1 MSRPSNTAIL
11 ELGRELGLTACGVAR
26 CGPSDFGAQ
35 FDAWLERGAHAGME
49 WLARTADVRKDLHRR
64 WPWAKSALVAVQSY
78 LCAPLD
84 RRALPGLGPY
94 IARYAQGQDY
104 HDLLETRIGA
114 WGDAIERL
122 VGSSVR
128 RAVLVDTAAILEREM
143 AVRAGL
149 GWIGKNAC
157 LIGPEGDSWRFIGV
171 LLTDLELESTSGL
184 ALDRCGSCRACLDAC
199 PTDAFAA
206 PFVVDARRCISYLT
220 IEHRGTF
227 PQDLR
232 ASIGDWFFG
241 CDVCQEVCPWNRRI
255 EPSAEPAFQL
265 REDYARTS
273 LAEVAALDVPAFRQ
287 RFRRT
292 PLLRPKRAGL
302 VRNALT
308 VGANLRDE
316 ETLAVAKRLI
326 DDPEQT
332 VRETAAWV
340 VNQEDSP

>member
-1 MSRPSNTAIL
+1 MMRPSNTAL
-11 ELGRELGLTACGVAR
+11 LDLGLELGLTACGVAR
-26 CGPSDFGAQ
+26 CGPSDYGTQ
-35 FDAWLERGAHAGME
+35 LDAWLERGAHAEMG
-49 WLARTADVRKDLHRR
+49 WLARTANIRKDLHRR

-78 LCAPLD
+78 LSAPRD
-84 RRALPGLGPY
+84 RRRLPGIGPY

-104 HDLLETRIGA
+104 HELLESRIGS
-114 WGDAIERL
+114 WGDAVEHA
-122 VGSSVR
+122 VGVPVR

-171 LLTDLELESTSGL
+171 LLTDLDLEPTG
-184 ALDRCGSCRACLDAC
+184 ATTLDRCGSCRACLDAC

-220 IEHRGTF
+220 IEHRGPF
-227 PQDLR
+227 PTQMR

-241 CDVCQEVCPWNRRI
+241 CDVCQEVCPWNRRV
-255 EPSAEPAFQL
+255 EPTAEPALGL
-265 REDYARTS
+265 REEYADTQ
-273 LAEVAALDVPAFRQ
+273 LADVAALDVPAFRQ

-308 VGANLRDE
+308 VGANIDDAATIE
-316 ETLAVAKRLI
+316 VAEQLL
-326 DDPEQT
+326 DDPEPA

-340 VNQEDSP
+340 LDRNSV